1 MAEEEGSRTWLVLLG
16 VAAALVVIAVGGS
29 VLGGDTQ
36 AYVGITTA
44 LVAAGVGAYLGRRIG
59 TNL

>member
-1 MAEEEGSRTWLVLLG
+1 MAEEETSRTWLVMVGLAVALL
-16 VAAALVVIAVGGS
+16 VIAVGGS
-29 VLGGDTQ
+29 LLGGDAG

-59 TNL
+59 KSV